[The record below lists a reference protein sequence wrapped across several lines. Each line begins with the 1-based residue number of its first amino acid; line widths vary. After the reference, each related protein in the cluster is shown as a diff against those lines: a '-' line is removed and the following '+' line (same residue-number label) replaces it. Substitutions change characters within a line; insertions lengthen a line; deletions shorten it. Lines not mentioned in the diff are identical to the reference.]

1 MWKLTNLVLT
11 NWRVLAVSAV
21 SVALFS
27 GGWLTNG
34 WRLHAR
40 LEAQKAEYAE
50 ANSKG
55 WKAALEQYQRLQQE
69 YDQAA
74 READRAIQRMRI
86 ERDRW
91 KTAFNQ
97 AKTDDPDC
105 AAWASGAIRCPVP
118 QS

>member
-1 MWKLTNLVLT
+1 MWKLALT
-11 NWRVLAVSAV
+11 HWRVLAVSAACAV
-21 SVALFS
+21 LFTA
-27 GGWLTNG
+27 GWLTNG
-34 WRLHAR
+34 WRLQKELA
-40 LEAQKAEYAE
+40 EQKAAYAE

-55 WKAALEQYQRLQQE
+55 WETALRQYQKLQQE

>member
-1 MWKLTNLVLT
+1 MIVPTQI
-11 NWRVLAVSAV
+11 RALAASA
-21 SVALFS
+21 ALLASFAA
-27 GGWLTNG
+27 GWQSNG

-50 ANSKG
+50 ANAAG
-55 WKAALEQYQRLQQE
+55 WKSALEQYQRLQRE

-91 KTAFNQ
+91 RTAYSD
-97 AKTDDPDC
+97 AKAESPAC
-105 AAWASGAIRCPVP
+105 AEWSAGVIQCPVP